1 MEKHALPAIAA
12 PLLAWYD
19 GGARVL
25 PWRSEPT
32 PYRVWV
38 SEVMLQQTRVEAA
51 LPYFERFM
59 AALPDIPALA
69 AAPEEQLLKLWEG
82 LGYYSRVRNL
92 QKAACI
98 VLEEYGGRLPR
109 DPADLQKLPGIGD
122 YSAGAIASIAY
133 GQRAPAVDGNVL
145 RVASRLLAS
154 RESISDPKVKRAL
167 RQLVLDAIPPGRP
180 GDFNQALMELGALVC
195 LPGANPLCERC
206 PLGALCLGRRQGIA
220 GELPVKAAK
229 KARKVV
235 RRTVFALCCDGR
247 LLLHKRP
254 EGGLLS
260 SLWELPGCDK
270 ALTPTQARDSL
281 TAAGFTPQGF
291 VLLGSHTHIFS
302 HVEWPM
308 TCYQA
313 LCPPCPAPEG
323 CAWVTPEE
331 LERAYALPS
340 AFRPFAQKLLEL
352 GFQLPLV

>member
-1 MEKHALPAIAA
+1 MDNAQLQPIAA

-19 GGARVL
+19 SGARVL

-51 LPYFERFM
+51 LPYFNRFM
-59 AALPDIPALA
+59 AALPTISALA
-69 AAPEEQLLKLWEG
+69 DAPEEQLLKLWEG

-92 QKAACI
+92 QKAARL
-98 VLEEYGGRLPR
+98 VMAEYGGQLPR
-109 DPADLQKLPGIGD
+109 DPAELQKLPGIGD

-133 GQRAPAVDGNVL
+133 NQRAPAVDGNVL
-145 RVASRLLAS
+145 RVVSRLLAS
-154 RESISDPKVKRAL
+154 RASVSEPKVKRAL
-167 RQLVLDAIPPGRP
+167 RQQVAEAIPPQRP

-195 LPGANPLCERC
+195 LPGGNPQCPRC
-206 PLGALCLGRRQGIA
+206 PLQALCQGHRQNIA

-235 RRTVFALCCDGR
+235 PRTVFALCSGGR

-260 SLWELPGCDK
+260 ALWELPGCDGE
-270 ALTPTQARDSL
+270 LTLEQARRAL
-281 TAAGFTPQGF
+281 CEAGFPPEHIA
-291 VLLGSHTHIFS
+291 LLGRHTHVFS

-308 TCYQA
+308 VCYQA
-313 LCPPCPAPEG
+313 LCPDCPPPEG
-323 CAWVTPEE
+323 CVWATPDE
-331 LERAYALPS
+331 LEQTYALPS
-340 AFRPFAQKLLEL
+340 AFRPFVAS
-352 GFQLPLV
+352 LPLA